1 MSKKGVAPLRELLY
15 YIEIWGMLQQYFAYN
30 KDKNICWGRCN
41 KLSSRVCWY
50 PVADENEGVHPA
62 GRKHISK
69 HLKCFWHKHLW
80 GHLGPRVS
88 DIFGSKTNQ
97 AGAKM
102 ILAGG
107 KIILAGGKIILA
119 GGKIILVCGKIIL
132 AGGKI
137 ILASRWEN
145 NFGRWENYFRRWE
158 NYFGRWENYFG
169 RSGLETGHILTI
181 QLEFWRP

>member
-145 NFGRWENYFRRWE
+145 
-158 NYFGRWENYFG
+158 YFGRWENYFG
-169 RSGLETGHILTI
+169 WWGNYFDSRGNDFDRFWQEI
-181 QLEFWRP
+181 QKKKPEE

>member
-1 MSKKGVAPLRELLY
+1 MCNTSTPEAASQIYVFLATAPTGVLPAATAGEGFAYLWSRCLIMSKKGVAPLRELLY

-107 KIILAGGKIILA
+107 KIILAGGKIILT
-119 GGKIILVCGKIIL
+119 
-132 AGGKI
+132 
-137 ILASRWEN
+137 S
-145 NFGRWENYFRRWE
+145 RWE
-158 NYFGRWENYFG
+158 NYFGR
-169 RSGLETGHILTI
+169 
-181 QLEFWRP
+181 